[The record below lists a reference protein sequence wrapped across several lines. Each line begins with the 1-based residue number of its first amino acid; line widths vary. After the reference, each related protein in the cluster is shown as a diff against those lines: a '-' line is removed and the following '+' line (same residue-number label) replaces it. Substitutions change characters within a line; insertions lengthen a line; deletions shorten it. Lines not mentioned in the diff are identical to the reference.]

1 LDRNSKPE
9 KMMKN
14 KQIFKTTIF
23 IITVLTFLNAGTKDI
38 YKQVRENQSLMNDVY
53 RHLITNYVDDIN
65 LDVFT
70 KMSINNML
78 YDLDPYTVYLENEER
93 SGIEMLT
100 KGKYGGIGIQI
111 GKREKVLTVIA
122 PIENTPAKR
131 AGIVS
136 GDKIIKIDSTEAVG
150 LSMDDA
156 AKLIRGVKGSQV
168 ILTIQRFGET
178 DFIEFELT
186 REDIKVKDISFS
198 GMLDD
203 QTGYIRL
210 TRFSRNSDREMK
222 KALQDLLNQ
231 NMTGLILDLRDNPGG
246 LLNAAVNILDLFI
259 EKGEML
265 VWTNGKTQKSK
276 RKYKSKSDPLV
287 PKDVNVTVLVNQ
299 GSASA
304 SEIVAGAIQDL
315 DRGVVVGRTTF
326 GKGLVQTVFNI
337 DKDRSLKIT
346 TAKYFIPSGRLIQKP
361 GYLPDEILA
370 DTTVQDSIFY
380 TKGGRKVSGAG
391 GITPDYEVD
400 ISRTLPILSA
410 SWRQGLFF
418 SFVQKHKIDYNT
430 FDDAENDTTLMAQFE
445 NYLYDSELDIFM
457 KGESNYLDMKEML
470 WEMDSTDIEIQGAVD
485 ILDSYFE
492 QKAISQFELE
502 ENKLHNW
509 LMVEFADHFHGNDGR
524 VKQSSIDD
532 KYIQKAISILNDPV
546 VYGEVFS
553 PQLINDNPGISD
565 K

>member
-1 LDRNSKPE
+1 MKKLKFINYIILLTVSLSFVSASK
-9 KMMKN
+9 
-14 KQIFKTTIF
+14 
-23 IITVLTFLNAGTKDI
+23 KDI
-38 YKQVRENQSLMNDVY
+38 YKQVRKNQSLINDVY
-53 RHLITNYVDDIN
+53 RHIITNYVDDID

-78 YDLDPYTVYLENEER
+78 YDLDPYTVYMEKEER

-100 KGKYGGIGIQI
+100 KGKYGGVGIQI
-111 GKREKVLTVIA
+111 GKREKALTVIS
-122 PIENTPAKR
+122 PMENSPAKR
-131 AGIVS
+131 SGIIS
-136 GDKIIKIDSTEAVG
+136 GDKIIIIDSTETEG

-156 AKLIRGVKGSQV
+156 AKLIRGKKGSVV
-168 ILTIQRFGET
+168 ILSIQRYGET
-178 DFIEFELT
+178 DLIDFELT
-186 REDIKVKDISFS
+186 REDIKVKDISYS

-222 KALQDLLNQ
+222 KALQELLEQ
-231 NMTGLILDLRDNPGG
+231 NMTGLVLDLRDNPGG

-265 VWTNGKTQKSK
+265 VWTEGKTQKSQ
-276 RKYKSKSDPLV
+276 RKYKSKNDPLLS
-287 PKDVNVTVLVNQ
+287 KDINVTVLVNQ

-315 DRGVVVGRTTF
+315 DRGVVIGRTTF

-346 TAKYFIPSGRLIQKP
+346 TAKYYIPSGRLIQKP

-380 TKGGRKVSGAG
+380 TTGGREVSGAG
-391 GITPDYEVD
+391 GIKPDHEVELLKA
-400 ISRTLPILSA
+400 TPILST

-418 SFVQKHKIDYNT
+418 NFVQKHKTDYDT
-430 FDDAENDTTLMAQFE
+430 FDHVMTDTTIMAQFE
-445 NYLYDSELDIFM
+445 TYLYDSDLDIFM

-470 WEMDSTDIEIQGAVD
+470 WELDSSNMEIQGGLE

-492 QKAISQFELE
+492 QKAMVQFETE
-502 ENKLHNW
+502 EERLRHW
-509 LMVEFADHFHGNDGR
+509 LMVEFADYFHGNEGR
-524 VKQSSIDD
+524 IKQSSTQD
-532 KYIQKAISILNDPV
+532 KDIQKALTILRDPI
-546 VYGEVFS
+546 VYDEVFL
-553 PQLINDNPGISD
+553 PQIENTTPGESH
-565 K
+565 

>member
-1 LDRNSKPE
+1 
-9 KMMKN
+9 MKN

-65 LDVFT
+65 LDVFL

-231 NMTGLILDLRDNPGG
+231 NMSGLILDLRDNPGG

-470 WEMDSTDIEIQGAVD
+470 WEMDSTDIEIQGAID

-509 LMVEFADHFHGNDGR
+509 LMVEFADHFHGNEGR
-524 VKQSSIDD
+524 VKQSSIND

>member
-1 LDRNSKPE
+1 
-9 KMMKN
+9 MKN

-100 KGKYGGIGIQI
+100 KGQYGGIGIQI

-136 GDKIIKIDSTEAVG
+136 GDKIIKIDSTAAVG

-168 ILTIQRFGET
+168 ILTIERFGET

-470 WEMDSTDIEIQGAVD
+470 WEMDSTDIEIQGAID

-509 LMVEFADHFHGNDGR
+509 LMVEFADHFHGNEGR